1 MQEMLLVS
9 EQLGYEDT
17 VIKLEKQW
25 FNLPQEKKAILKSW
39 NTEEIYINF
48 LN

>member
-1 MQEMLLVS
+1 MLLVS

-25 FNLPQEKKAILKSW
+25 FNLPQEKKAILKS
-39 NTEEIYINF
+39 
-48 LN
+48 